1 MVVSQI
7 IYYAL
12 ACVAI
17 GLGVVSTVVAFV
29 KGDKSKID
37 KSTTESGI
45 KTISQEIISKIP
57 DYVVM
62 AENFY
67 NSLVPS
73 SMQKTGAQKLA
84 YVLDKVK
91 IDCLTNNVEYNEQ
104 KVTDEVEKLID
115 LTKQVNSK

>member
-1 MVVSQI
+1 MIISQI

-12 ACVAI
+12 ACAAI
-17 GLGVVSTVVAFV
+17 GLSVVSTVVAFV
-29 KGDKSKID
+29 KGNKSKTNQ
-37 KSTTESGI
+37 STAESGI

-62 AENFY
+62 AEKFY

-84 YVLDKVK
+84 YVLDKIK
-91 IDCLTNNVEYNEQ
+91 IDCLTNGIEYNEE
-104 KVTDEVEKLID
+104 KVTEEVEKLID
-115 LTKQVNSK
+115 LTKQVNNG